1 MRQMSI
7 FILVDNLLCY
17 GMIVEDTHGAW
28 IGENFLLKASIATC
42 EEPLSLSQQ
51 LHELT
56 PHSRF

>member
-1 MRQMSI
+1 MSI